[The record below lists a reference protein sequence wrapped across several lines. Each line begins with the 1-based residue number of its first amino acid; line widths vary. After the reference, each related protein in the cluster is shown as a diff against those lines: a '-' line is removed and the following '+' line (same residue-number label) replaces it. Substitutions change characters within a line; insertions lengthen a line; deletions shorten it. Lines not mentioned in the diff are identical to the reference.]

1 MGVLERAKRNGV
13 DAGMSINDLNNLKSK
28 LWYQV
33 ARYDSK
39 TTVEQAVTL
48 GKAWQLANYFHLR

>member
-1 MGVLERAKRNGV
+1 
-13 DAGMSINDLNNLKSK
+13 MSINDLNNLKSK